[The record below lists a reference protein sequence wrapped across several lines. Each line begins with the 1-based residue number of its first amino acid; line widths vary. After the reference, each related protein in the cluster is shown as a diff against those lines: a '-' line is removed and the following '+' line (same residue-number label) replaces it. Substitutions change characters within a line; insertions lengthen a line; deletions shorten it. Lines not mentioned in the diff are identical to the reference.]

1 MKTEIHKLKES
12 FLNEIDLIEKD
23 SFKEPWSK
31 EAYEKEILNPLANY
45 RVITIDDKVVA
56 YGGFWKIL
64 DEADINNIAVKK
76 EFRQMGFGKMLMNAL
91 IEDAKSQNIKAM
103 TLEVRVTN
111 ESAIALYKKLGFKE
125 AGIRKN
131 YYSDKEDAL
140 IMWLEEL

>member
-1 MKTEIHKLKES
+1 MKTEIHKLNES
-12 FLNEIDLIEKD
+12 FLSEIDLIEQD

-31 EAYEKEILNPLANY
+31 EAYEKEISNPLANY

>member
-1 MKTEIHKLKES
+1 MKTEIHKLNES
-12 FLNEIDLIEKD
+12 FLNEIDLIEQD

-76 EFRQMGFGKMLMNAL
+76 EFRQMGFGKMRMNAL

>member
-1 MKTEIHKLKES
+1 MKVEIHKLNES
-12 FLNEIDLIEKD
+12 FLNEIDLIEQD

-45 RVITIDDKVVA
+45 SVITIDDKVVA

-64 DEADINNIAVKK
+64 DEAYINNIAVKK
-76 EFRQMGFGKMLMNAL
+76 EFRGEGFGKMLMNAL

>member
-1 MKTEIHKLKES
+1 MKVEIHKLNES
-12 FLNEIDLIEKD
+12 FLNEINLIEQD

-31 EAYEKEILNPLANY
+31 EAYEKEISNPLANY
-45 RVITIDDKVVA
+45 RVITFEDKVVA

-76 EFRQMGFGKMLMNAL
+76 EFRGMGFGKMLMNAL

>member
-1 MKTEIHKLKES
+1 MKVEIHKLNEN
-12 FLNEIDLIEKD
+12 FLNEINLIEQD

-31 EAYEKEILNPLANY
+31 EAYEKEISNPLANY
-45 RVITIDDKVVA
+45 RVITFEDKVVA

-76 EFRQMGFGKMLMNAL
+76 EFRGMGFGKMLMNAL

>member
-1 MKTEIHKLKES
+1 MKVEIHKLKES
-12 FLNEIDLIEKD
+12 FLKEIDLIEQD

-31 EAYEKEILNPLANY
+31 EAYEKEILNSLANY
-45 RVITIDDKVVA
+45 RVITVNDEVVA
-56 YGGFWKIL
+56 YGGFWKII

-76 EFRQMGFGKMLMNAL
+76 EHRGKGFGKMLMNAL
-91 IEDAKSQNIKAM
+91 IEDAKKQNIKAM

-111 ESAIALYKKLGFKE
+111 KSAIALYKKLGFKE

>member
-1 MKTEIHKLKES
+1 MKTEIHKLNES
-12 FLNEIDLIEKD
+12 FLNEIDLIEQD

-111 ESAIALYKKLGFKE
+111 KSAIALYKKLGFKE

>member
-1 MKTEIHKLKES
+1 MKAEIHKLKES
-12 FLNEIDLIEKD
+12 FLNEIDLIEQD

-31 EAYEKEILNPLANY
+31 EAYEKEILNPLATY
-45 RVITIDDKVVA
+45 RVITVNDEVVA
-56 YGGFWKIL
+56 YGGFWKII

-76 EFRQMGFGKMLMNAL
+76 EHRGKGFGKMLMNAL
-91 IEDAKSQNIKAM
+91 IEEAKKQNIKAM

-111 ESAIALYKKLGFKE
+111 KSAIALYKKLGFKE
-125 AGIRKN
+125 SGIRKN

>member
-1 MKTEIHKLKES
+1 MKVEIHKLNES
-12 FLNEIDLIEKD
+12 FLNEINLIEQD
-23 SFKEPWSK
+23 SFKEPWSQ
-31 EAYEKEILNPLANY
+31 EAYEKEISNPLANY
-45 RVITIDDKVVA
+45 RVITFEDKVVA

-76 EFRQMGFGKMLMNAL
+76 EYRGKGYGKMLMNAL
-91 IEDAKSQNIKAM
+91 IEDAKKQNIKAM

-111 ESAIALYKKLGFKE
+111 KSAIALYKKLGFKE

>member
-1 MKTEIHKLKES
+1 MKVEIHKLNES
-12 FLNEIDLIEKD
+12 FLNEINLIEQD

-31 EAYEKEILNPLANY
+31 EAYEKEISNPLANY
-45 RVITIDDKVVA
+45 RVITFEDQVVA
-56 YGGFWKIL
+56 YGGFWKII

-76 EFRQMGFGKMLMNAL
+76 EFRGMGFGKMLMNAL

-103 TLEVRVTN
+103 TLEVRVSN

>member
-1 MKTEIHKLKES
+1 MKTEIHKLNES
-12 FLNEIDLIEKD
+12 FLNEIDLIEQD

-31 EAYEKEILNPLANY
+31 EAYKKEISNPLANY

-76 EFRQMGFGKMLMNAL
+76 EFRQMGYGKMLMNAL

>member
-1 MKTEIHKLKES
+1 MKTEIHKLNES

-76 EFRQMGFGKMLMNAL
+76 EFRGEGFGKMLMNAL

>member
-1 MKTEIHKLKES
+1 MKTEIHKLNES
-12 FLNEIDLIEKD
+12 FLSEIDLIEQD

>member
-1 MKTEIHKLKES
+1 MKTEIHKLNES
-12 FLNEIDLIEKD
+12 FLNEIDLIEQD

-31 EAYEKEILNPLANY
+31 EAYEKEISNPIANY
-45 RVITIDDKVVA
+45 RVITVDDEVVA

-76 EFRQMGFGKMLMNAL
+76 EYRGMGFGKMLMNAL
-91 IEDAKSQNIKAM
+91 IEDAKAQNIKAM
-103 TLEVRVTN
+103 TLEVRVSN
-111 ESAIALYKKLGFKE
+111 QSAISLYKKLGFKE
-125 AGIRKN
+125 TGIRKN

>member
-1 MKTEIHKLKES
+1 MKTEIHKLNES
-12 FLNEIDLIEKD
+12 FLNEIDLIEQD